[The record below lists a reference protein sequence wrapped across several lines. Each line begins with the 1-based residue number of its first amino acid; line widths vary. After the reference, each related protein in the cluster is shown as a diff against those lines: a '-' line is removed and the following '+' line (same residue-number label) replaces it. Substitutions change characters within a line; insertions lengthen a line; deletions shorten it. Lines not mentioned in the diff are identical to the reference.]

1 MNFGIR
7 GQKINIMIHYST
19 SDPEKSAKGQLESK
33 ALL

>member
-7 GQKINIMIHYST
+7 GQKINIIIHYNT
-19 SDPEKSAKGQLESK
+19 PDTEKSAKGQLESK